1 MILFRH
7 YIHLIIAFFTD
18 LYCLFRALFSQVQGQ
33 WFNNDFKK
41 SSKKSKNLCVLGN
54 GPSLSFVADQ
64 FEQFNNVDF
73 CVVNNSILT
82 DVFWKIKPKIY
93 SFTDRDYHQLDREDI
108 KNVRSKILEIDWP
121 IAICIPYHYPKWFAQ
136 HCQKNANVKVYRYN
150 TSPWIPELKIFKSL
164 RMYLYAHGL
173 CAPNCSNVVVS
184 AIYSSILL
192 GYKNIY
198 LLGVEHSWMRD
209 VRVNEKN
216 EVVLI
221 DKHYYGEKER
231 VWVDYDGNPIKITD
245 LCESLSST
253 FHSYYDLEEFSKYI
267 GDVKIINCTK
277 GSYIDAFQRGEICE
291 FV

>member
-1 MILFRH
+1 MIKFRH
-7 YIHLIIAFFTD
+7 YFHLFVAFFTD
-18 LYCLFRALFSQVQGQ
+18 LYCLFRALFSQIQGQ
-33 WFNNDFKK
+33 WFLNDFRK
-41 SSKKSKNLCVLGN
+41 SSNKNKKLYILGN
-54 GPSLSFVADQ
+54 GPSLSIVAEQFGQ
-64 FEQFNNVDF
+64 FENIDY

-82 DVFWKIKPKIY
+82 ELFWELKPKVY
-93 SFTDRDYHQLDREDI
+93 VFTDKAFYVSESENI
-108 KNVRSKILEIDWP
+108 KDVHSKILEINWP
-121 IAICIPYHYPKWFAQ
+121 ISICIPYHYPKWFAQ
-136 HCQKNANVKVYRYN
+136 HCQKNSYVKVYRYN
-150 TSPWIPELKIFKSL
+150 TSPWSPELKVFKSL
-164 RMYLYAHGL
+164 RMYFYAHGL
-173 CAPNCSNVVVS
+173 CAPNCTNVIVA

-192 GYKNIY
+192 GYKNIF

-221 DKHYYGEKER
+221 DRHYYGEKER

>member
-1 MILFRH
+1 MIFFRH
-7 YIHLIIAFFTD
+7 CVHLIIAFITD
-18 LYCLFRALFSQVQGQ
+18 LYSLFRALFSQIQGQ
-33 WFNNDFKK
+33 WFFNDFKK
-41 SSKKSKNLCVLGN
+41 TSNRSNKLCILGN
-54 GPSLSFVADQ
+54 GPSLSFVAEQ
-64 FEQFNNVDF
+64 FEQFDKVDF

-93 SFTDRDYHQLDREDI
+93 SFTDRDYHQLDRDDI
-108 KNVRSKILEIDWP
+108 KNVRSKILEINWP

-136 HCQKNANVKVYRYN
+136 HCQKNSYVKVYRYN
-150 TSPWIPELKIFKSL
+150 TSPWSPELKIFKSL
-164 RMYLYAHGL
+164 RMYFYSHGL
-173 CAPNCSNVVVS
+173 CAPNCSNVIVA

-192 GYKNIY
+192 GYKNVY

-221 DKHYYGEKER
+221 DRHYYGEKER

-277 GSYIDAFQRGEICE
+277 GSYIDAFERGEISE
-291 FV
+291 IV